1 MRAKG
6 LLFKTFSMLD
16 RAGLHVM
23 PKHYYTPI
31 PDCTWLEQNKP
42 LWTGRSSLKGIS
54 WDPAAQFAWLKDCCE
69 PYYNEV
75 AGLKSYYSYTQN
87 GSGPG
92 YGEIESQVLH
102 CFVRRYAPPNIIEIG
117 SGVSTM
123 CMLDAAALNQR
134 DGKRVPKITCVEPFP
149 SDSLRKR
156 KEVELIPQFCQQI
169 PLSLFDRL
177 TPGDLLFID
186 STHAVKVGSDVM
198 RIYLEIIPHLP
209 AGIFLHIHDIYLP
222 YAYPRDVFTMPY
234 WWQETALLM
243 TLLVNNPKLSVLTCL
258 SALHYDYPQ
267 QMQELLTDYRPAP
280 NNEGLAV
287 SANAPGHFPASIWLK
302 TA

>member
-23 PKHYYTPI
+23 PKHYYTPV
-31 PDCTWLEQNKP
+31 PDCSWLEQHKP
-42 LWTGRSSLKGIS
+42 LWTGRSSLKGIP
-54 WDPAAQFAWLKDCCE
+54 WDLAAQFAWLKDCCE
-69 PYYNEV
+69 PYYSEV

-102 CFVRRYAPPNIIEIG
+102 CFVRRHAPANIIEIG

-123 CMLDAAALNQR
+123 CMLEAAALNQR

-156 KEVELIPQFCQQI
+156 KEVELIPQFCQEM
-169 PLSLFDRL
+169 PLKLFDRL

-209 AGIFLHIHDIYLP
+209 PGIFLHIHDIYLP

-267 QMQELLTDYRPAP
+267 QMQKLLTDYHPAP

>member
-1 MRAKG
+1 MRGKR

-23 PKHYYTPI
+23 PKHYYTPV
-31 PDCTWLEQNKP
+31 PDCTWLEENKP
-42 LWTGRSSLKGIS
+42 LWTGRSSLKGIQ
-54 WDPAAQFAWLKDCCE
+54 WDLAAQFAWLKNCCE
-69 PYYNEV
+69 PYYAEV
-75 AGLKSYYSYTQN
+75 AGLKSYNAFTNN

-102 CFVRRYAPPNIIEIG
+102 CFVRRHAPANIVEIG

-123 CMLDAAALNQR
+123 CMLEAAGLNQR

-149 SDSLRKR
+149 SDSLKSR
-156 KEVELIPQFCQQI
+156 KEVELIPQFCQQV
-169 PLSLFDRL
+169 PLTLFDRL
-177 TPGDLLFID
+177 SPGDLLFID

-209 AGIFLHIHDIYLP
+209 PGIFLHIHDIYLP
-222 YAYPRDVFTMPY
+222 YAYPRDVFSMPY
-234 WWQETALLM
+234 WWQETAMLM
-243 TLLVNNPKLSVLTCL
+243 TLLINNPRLSVLTCL
-258 SALHYDYPQ
+258 SALHYDYPR
-267 QMQELLTDYRPAP
+267 QMQKLLTDYQPAP

-287 SANAPGHFPASIWLK
+287 STTAPGHFPASIWLK

>member
-1 MRAKG
+1 
-6 LLFKTFSMLD
+6 
-16 RAGLHVM
+16 
-23 PKHYYTPI
+23 
-31 PDCTWLEQNKP
+31 
-42 LWTGRSSLKGIS
+42 
-54 WDPAAQFAWLKDCCE
+54 
-69 PYYNEV
+69 
-75 AGLKSYYSYTQN
+75 
-87 GSGPG
+87 
-92 YGEIESQVLH
+92 LH
-102 CFVRRYAPPNIIEIG
+102 CFVRRHAPANIIEIG

-123 CMLDAAALNQR
+123 CMIEAADLNQR

-156 KEVELIPQFCQQI
+156 KEVELIPQFCQEI
-169 PLSLFDRL
+169 PLTLFDRL

-198 RIYLEIIPHLP
+198 RIYLEIIPHLRP
-209 AGIFLHIHDIYLP
+209 GIFLHIHDIYLP

-267 QMQELLTDYRPAP
+267 QMQKLLTDYQPAP

>member
-1 MRAKG
+1 MRANG

-23 PKHYYTPI
+23 PKHYYTPV
-31 PDCTWLEQNKP
+31 PDCTWLEQNKT

-54 WDPAAQFAWLKDCCE
+54 WDLAAQFAWLKDCCE
-69 PYYNEV
+69 PYYGEV

-87 GSGPG
+87 GSGLG

-102 CFVRRYAPPNIIEIG
+102 CFVRRYAPANIIEIG

-123 CMLDAAALNQR
+123 CMLDASALNQR

-169 PLSLFDRL
+169 PLSLFHRL
-177 TPGDLLFID
+177 TPGDVLFID

-209 AGIFLHIHDIYLP
+209 PGIFLHIHDIYLP
-222 YAYPRDVFTMPY
+222 YAYPRDVFTKPF

-267 QMQELLTDYRPAP
+267 QMQKLLTDYRPAP
-280 NNEGLAV
+280 NSEGLALT
-287 SANAPGHFPASIWLK
+287 ANAPGHFPASIWLK
-302 TA
+302 TS

>member
-1 MRAKG
+1 
-6 LLFKTFSMLD
+6 MLD

-31 PDCTWLEQNKP
+31 PDCSWLKDNEA
-42 LWTGRSSLKGIS
+42 LWTGRSSLAGIH
-54 WDPAAQFAWLKDCCE
+54 WDLAQQFAWLKDVCQ
-69 PYYNEV
+69 PYYSEV
-75 AGLKSYYSYTQN
+75 AGLKSYNSFTQN

-102 CFVRRYAPPNIIEIG
+102 CFVRRYAPAHIIEIG

-123 CMLDAAALNQR
+123 CMLEAAGLNR
-134 DGKRVPKITCVEPFP
+134 REGRCVPQITCVEPFP
-149 SDSLRKR
+149 SRSLRDR
-156 KEVELIPQFCQQI
+156 KEVELIPQFCQQV
-169 PLSLFDRL
+169 PLPLFERL
-177 TPGDLLFID
+177 SAGDLLFID

-209 AGIFLHIHDIYLP
+209 AGIFLHIHDVYLP
-222 YAYPRDVFTMPY
+222 YAYPRDVFSMPY

-243 TLLVNNPKLSVLTCL
+243 ALLVNNPRLSVLTCL
-258 SALHYDYPQ
+258 SALHYDYAEE
-267 QMQELLTDYRPAP
+267 MRKLLTDYRPAP
-280 NNEGLAV
+280 NREGLAV
-287 SANAPGHFPASIWLK
+287 SPSAPGHFPASIWLK

>member
-1 MRAKG
+1 MRGKR
-6 LLFKTFSMLD
+6 LLFNAFSLLD
-16 RAGLHVM
+16 RAGLHVI
-23 PKHYYTPI
+23 PKHYYTPV
-31 PDCTWLEQNKP
+31 PDCAWLEQNKP
-42 LWTGRSSLKGIS
+42 LWTGRSSLKGIH
-54 WDPAAQFAWLKDCCE
+54 WDLAAQFQWLKDCCE
-69 PYYNEV
+69 PYYKEV
-75 AGLKSYYSYTQN
+75 AGLKSYNSYTRN

-92 YGEIESQVLH
+92 YGEIEFQVLH
-102 CFVRRYAPPNIIEIG
+102 CFVRRYAPAQIIEIG

-123 CMLDAAALNQR
+123 CMLDASELNRR
-134 DGKRVPKITCVEPFP
+134 DRKTVPKITCVEPFP

-156 KEVELIPQFCQQI
+156 AEVELIPQFCQQV
-169 PLSLFDRL
+169 PLNLFDRL
-177 TPGDLLFID
+177 APGDLLFID

-209 AGIFLHIHDIYLP
+209 PGIFLHIHDIYLP

-243 TLLVNNPKLSVLTCL
+243 TLLVNNPRLSVLTCL
-258 SALHYDYPQ
+258 SALHYDYPE
-267 QMQELLTDYRPAP
+267 QMQKLLADYRPAP

-287 SANAPGHFPASIWLK
+287 SASAPGHFPASIWLK